1 MIKRVHQAAVVVAAV
16 VALSGCGG
24 AESGEA
30 KPSVSSVTTPTGGAG
45 DGTLSAQDA
54 DDEVD
59 ATLTGSW
66 ASFSAGPPVVLRIEG
81 SRVEL
86 LGESHCRGTLSKEDG
101 RQVITLKCD
110 DGNTDRTRG
119 EIYRSRTSTMTV
131 DWEGFG
137 ADSMQRTDS
146 ESFMD

>member
-1 MIKRVHQAAVVVAAV
+1 MIRQMHQAAVAVAAV
-16 VALSGCGG
+16 LALSGCGG
-24 AESGEA
+24 AESGKA
-30 KPSVSSVTTPTGGAG
+30 KPSASPVSTPTGGAVN
-45 DGTLSAQDA
+45 GTPSAQDA
-54 DDEVD
+54 DDKVD

-101 RQVITLKCD
+101 GHVIRLKCD
-110 DGNTDRTRG
+110 DGNADRTLG
-119 EIYRSRTSTMTV
+119 KIYRSGTSTMTV

-146 ESFMD
+146 ESFIG